1 MHILDLITYTL
12 ITIISLASH
21 CSDIHVCCPSILCK
35 QRSVM
40 SAAAHLDNVAD
51 HWQKIGHCFT
61 RSWWGHQ
68 ASDRLSNRVS
78 MIFLTRF
85 SDSTLWRV
93 DLDSKTPKDSQGLPR
108 TPALST
114 PVARNPSLQI
124 ERQVFIILYPQ
135 PICLGQVFIAK
146 FVPLR
151 KKCWHLNRAWSLSIH
166 NSRLPKTHTDRCWGI
181 APVSAPTMLR
191 RIAGLSWTQRA
202 SAFDLRGPWDGGSF
216 KTSKSW
222 AQKYPNEPNE

>member
-1 MHILDLITYTL
+1 
-12 ITIISLASH
+12 
-21 CSDIHVCCPSILCK
+21 
-35 QRSVM
+35 M

-61 RSWWGHQ
+61 RSWWRHRQ
-68 ASDRLSNRVS
+68 ASDRLSDRVS
-78 MIFLTRF
+78 MIFPTRF

-93 DLDSKTPKDSQGLPR
+93 DLDSKTPKDSEGLPR

-114 PVARNPSLQI
+114 PVVRKP
-124 ERQVFIILYPQ
+124 
-135 PICLGQVFIAK
+135 FIADWK
-146 FVPLR
+146 ASLYHSLSTTNLSCTGVYCEVRAFA

-166 NSRLPKTHTDRCWGI
+166 NSHLPKTHTDRCWGI

-202 SAFDLRGPWDGGSF
+202 SAFDLRGPWDGCSF
-216 KTSKSW
+216 KT
-222 AQKYPNEPNE
+222 

>member
-1 MHILDLITYTL
+1 LHLTVPTF
-12 ITIISLASH
+12 T
-21 CSDIHVCCPSILCK
+21 CSSILCK

-61 RSWWGHQ
+61 RSWWGHRQ
-68 ASDRLSNRVS
+68 ASDRLSDRVS
-78 MIFLTRF
+78 MIFPTLF

-114 PVARNPSLQI
+114 PVVRNPSLQI

-135 PICLGQVFIAK
+135 PICLVQVFIAK

-151 KKCWHLNRAWSLSIH
+151 KNVDISTGHGVYQFTIHIYPRLTQIVAEASLLFLRPQCCVALPALVGLKEPVPSISVVLETEVPLKH
-166 NSRLPKTHTDRCWGI
+166 
-181 APVSAPTMLR
+181 
-191 RIAGLSWTQRA
+191 
-202 SAFDLRGPWDGGSF
+202 
-216 KTSKSW
+216 
-222 AQKYPNEPNE
+222 